1 MQKQAGHISHFNQR
15 KADRQARHSTY
26 GPRIYH
32 PIGYHSRHRLR
43 GWGYLK
49 RVPHPPLHPFVRK
62 FSLYLLNSHAY
73 IHTPILTTLPMDQ
86 WTGQSGWRITGTRA
100 HWSDATCVRTRART
114 RTEKKL
120 EFLKLCMFRQNT
132 VFACLSLECVRSGEL
147 YGVHA
152 GEVMLGMLEQNALCG
167 RMGERLRQK
176 KSSHTKTAKFSSN
189 NTFAATAA
197 GSTLRW
203 RFIRHGEL
211 NRLLKKEKKKMH
223 GLYLRNV

>member
-1 MQKQAGHISHFNQR
+1 
-15 KADRQARHSTY
+15 
-26 GPRIYH
+26 
-32 PIGYHSRHRLR
+32 
-43 GWGYLK
+43 
-49 RVPHPPLHPFVRK
+49 
-62 FSLYLLNSHAY
+62 
-73 IHTPILTTLPMDQ
+73 MDQ

-176 KSSHTKTAKFSSN
+176 KKFS
-189 NTFAATAA
+189 
-197 GSTLRW
+197 
-203 RFIRHGEL
+203 H
-211 NRLLKKEKKKMH
+211 KKKQQNFQEIIPSPPLPLAPPWGGGSYDTVSWIVCWKKRKRKCKGYICVMCNSFTLAWGVMAQQGDLINKH
-223 GLYLRNV
+223 GVLYHLSNLNVSSLWVQEYRWGLVFYSVTYLLTNLLSSLC